1 MSKFTKCNAYPLVLL
16 TVSIFTFD
24 ILELFNFE
32 VSFVKKMAASMKEKH
47 DNVEISLE
55 SLKKVK

>member
-1 MSKFTKCNAYPLVLL
+1 MPILVLL

-55 SLKKVK
+55 SLKKVKWI